1 MAECVKIYVEV
12 PVDSELYKKAVELSD
27 SNKDLGLD
35 MFSSPENV
43 LQICLELG
51 SNPHILGNMFIL
63 SRQANSYR
71 EKRRKEVR
79 KMSEVKIP
87 EIEGRTPDKVVYSES
102 GRRIEMYGKPSAEAC
117 AEALFRIIK
126 KIEETKNDV

>member
-71 EKRRKEVR
+71 EKKE
-79 KMSEVKIP
+79 KGSE
-87 EIEGRTPDKVVYSES
+87 
-102 GRRIEMYGKPSAEAC
+102 
-117 AEALFRIIK
+117 
-126 KIEETKNDV
+126 KNV